1 MGATT
6 AAPTYF
12 PPKEV
17 KVNANLSPSE
27 CSNYGM
33 IQKTDGC
40 YYRLIDG
47 SLFANSPAMLALQ
60 MIRNRISGKIIDE
73 CDTKYNMFKNYSVLW
88 KDFDLKDDFINR
100 SFAIP
105 SPSLNNETDLTII
118 EIGTGKFNTKPPAPD
133 LSKANSFL
141 DAITGASFT
150 GVAGFGIATIGF
162 GYHITRK
169 SRCCNDEDSVVPSI
183 TPVELVGANAAAIGT
198 ALSLITGIFSLA
210 AKHLINST
218 EGIIGQLKKDILG
231 DILESQQKVDLIT
244 SQNIFGTIAV
254 NPEFDGPEI
263 KLDSTSQE
271 SIDKMTSVTTEFLNN
286 NSDGITALVQCLQND
301 VIRTES
307 CKHASAT
314 FYHDFDKELDGRIT
328 EDTLQEL

>member
-1 MGATT
+1 MGANT

-12 PPKEV
+12 APKEV
-17 KVNANLSPSE
+17 KVNINLSPSE
-27 CSNYGM
+27 CNNYGM
-33 IQKTDGC
+33 IQKPDGC

-47 SLFANSPAMLALQ
+47 GLFANSPAMLALQ

-73 CDTKYNMFKNYSVLW
+73 CDTKYNMFKNYSVPW
-88 KDFDLKDDFINR
+88 KDFDLKVDFINR

-105 SPSLNNETDLTII
+105 SLSLNNETDLTII
-118 EIGTGKFNTKPPAPD
+118 EIGNGKFNTKPAAPD
-133 LSKANSFL
+133 LSKATRFL
-141 DAITGASFT
+141 DAIIGASFT
-150 GVAGFGIATIGF
+150 GVAGFGIATIDF
-162 GYHITRK
+162 GYHIAKK

-183 TPVELVGANAAAIGT
+183 TPIEIVGASAAAIGT
-198 ALSLITGIFSLA
+198 ALSLMTGIFSLA

-254 NPEFDGPEI
+254 NPEFAGPEI
-263 KLDSTSQE
+263 KLDS
-271 SIDKMTSVTTEFLNN
+271 IDQMTSVTTEFLNN
-286 NSDGITALVQCLQND
+286 NSAGITALVQCLQKD
-301 VIRTES
+301 TIRTES
-307 CKHASAT
+307 CKYASAA

-328 EDTLQEL
+328 EDTLQEV